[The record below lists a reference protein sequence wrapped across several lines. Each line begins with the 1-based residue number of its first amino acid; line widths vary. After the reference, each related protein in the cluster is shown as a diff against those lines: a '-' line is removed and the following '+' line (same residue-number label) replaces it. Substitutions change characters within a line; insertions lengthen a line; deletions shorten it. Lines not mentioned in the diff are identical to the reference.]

1 MRIIVVEDEAPI
13 RNGLKALL
21 PKMDSSY
28 EVIGAAKNGVEGKE
42 MILRMQPDLIVMD
55 IQMPDMDGLTM
66 LSQLRAEGNHCKVI
80 VLTAFSDFNYAK
92 RAIGLDIE
100 NYLLK
105 PIKIAELKTALKQ
118 VEETI
123 AGEEKVAK
131 ALPALEH
138 FIFDCISGQLHLY
151 VNQKENVQEAKV
163 HIQEQY
169 GINLDSQSELFLVWY
184 DETDPQKREEAK
196 ELLEQIASQMEGTR
210 THVLEIVGRQLFLLF
225 LFGMEERKCYYEQL
239 QRKAVPKIM
248 DKLGNDKK
256 SCLIFL
262 WDDVP
267 NYYQIAEKYENILHS
282 MEWNLIFGQGIIITD
297 DKIHQLYT
305 YPFEYSEELENQVK
319 QAIIQRNQREF
330 RRCYEQFREGCKAQ
344 LYEPK
349 DIKEACIR
357 YCWAILN
364 TAKEYA
370 QRKDD
375 HSIQSIFQIIVNAF
389 TWREI
394 EEALMQFFH
403 NVVLNEGQLEE
414 ATVSTLVQRAI
425 HLLEENYSQGITL
438 EEIAGKLGVSEEHL
452 STQFKKQTGKT
463 FSETS
468 RGYRIKLIR
477 RLLVESNLKLNQIAE
492 QTGYTDP
499 KYMSKV
505 FKEEMGISPAEYR
518 KMNK

>member
-1 MRIIVVEDEAPI
+1 MKIIVIEDEAPI

-21 PKMDSSY
+21 PKMASSY
-28 EVIGAAKNGVEGKE
+28 EVIGVAKNGLEGKE
-42 MILRMQPDLIVMD
+42 MILEMQPDLIVMD

-66 LSQLRAEGNHCKVI
+66 LSQVRAAGNHCKVI

-92 RAIGLDIE
+92 KAIGLDIE

-123 AGEEKVAK
+123 AEEKKTVK
-131 ALPALEH
+131 SLPALEH
-138 FIFDCISGQLHLY
+138 FLFDCISGQIHLY
-151 VNQKENVQEAKV
+151 VNQQEGIQEEKV
-163 HIQEQY
+163 HIEEHY

-184 DETDPQKREEAK
+184 DETDPKKREEAK
-196 ELLEQIASQMEGTR
+196 ALLEQMASQLEGTR
-210 THVLEIVGRQLFLLF
+210 SYVLEIVGKQLFVLF
-225 LFGMEERKCYYEQL
+225 LFEMKESQCYYEQL
-239 QRKAVPKIM
+239 QRNVVPKIM
-248 DKLGNDKK
+248 EKLGNDEKA
-256 SCLIFL
+256 CLIFL
-262 WDDVP
+262 WDSVP
-267 NYYQIAEKYENILHS
+267 NYYQIAERYDNILHS
-282 MEWNLIFGQGIIITD
+282 MEWNLLFGQGIIITD
-297 DKIHQLYT
+297 DQIHQLYT
-305 YPFEYSEELENQVK
+305 YPFEYSEELENRVK

-330 RRCYEQFREGCKAQ
+330 RRCYEQFREGCKSQ

-375 HSIQSIFQIIVNAF
+375 YSIQSIFQIIVNAF
-389 TWREI
+389 TWKEI

-403 NVVLNEGQLEE
+403 NVVLNDGQLEE
-414 ATVSTLVQRAI
+414 VTVSTLVQRAI
-425 HLLEENYSQGITL
+425 HLLETNYSQGITL
-438 EEIAGKLGVSEEHL
+438 EEIAEKLGVSEEHL

-463 FSETS
+463 FSETI
-468 RGYRIKLIR
+468 RGYRIKRIR
-477 RLLVESNLKLNQIAE
+477 SLLVETNLKLNQIAE

-505 FKEEMGISPAEYR
+505 FKEEMGISPVEYR